1 MSITRSA
8 CILARLSV
16 RNSAPVEHC
25 VTERIMSDIERTAYT
40 GIYICNRYMQFFFTI
55 HTVTA
60 VLFYNSYCHRALCR
74 QMTVSI
80 SGSYHVYLS
89 FLFLPE
95 GPVLR
100 PGFLISPGLLRS
112 SDPVDDCERL
122 LLAALFLRASLFLLS
137 SSSCASCF

>member
-1 MSITRSA
+1 MQ
-8 CILARLSV
+8 
-16 RNSAPVEHC
+16 PV
-25 VTERIMSDIERTAYT
+25 Y
-40 GIYICNRYMQFFFTI
+40 
-55 HTVTA
+55 A

-89 FLFLPE
+89 FLFRVFLPE

-100 PGFLISPGLLRS
+100 PGFLISPGLLRT

-137 SSSCASCF
+137 SSSCASCFWWFLCSMYSTAASSTTRTRSMTISTVKVWPSLL